1 MHLNAF
7 RREAPRRINNA
18 GADGNDDA
26 VSRLGGAGHSY
37 DESWT
42 PPVIADTKARRKRF
56 RKGSSYLLLFRKH
69 RTPQVS
75 FRLRGRGMGPESWES
90 GVSHG
95 KKMRQGNRSSLPSMV
110 VPSGNGHSFPSN
122 DFTPIHQLL

>member
-1 MHLNAF
+1 MGTKVKSNF
-7 RREAPRRINNA
+7 CVGPSWKEARTEGINDA

-75 FRLRGRGMGPESWES
+75 FRLRGRGHGARKL
-90 GVSHG
+90 GV
-95 KKMRQGNRSSLPSMV
+95 RR
-110 VPSGNGHSFPSN
+110 
-122 DFTPIHQLL
+122 